1 LPSSGPGPATE
12 PFLTLSISHRIGR
25 LHLEVKFELRHRWT
39 ILFGPSGSG
48 KTTILRTLSGLTA
61 PKSGRIVAQ
70 DAGERTLLLDTAQAV
85 NIPAHLRRT
94 PLAPQAPNLFPNLT
108 VRENLEFGNGAH
120 PDPGMLE
127 TFELTQLLNQLP
139 RQLSGGEA
147 QRVNLARAAAY
158 ANPRL
163 LLLDEPFTG
172 LDLPL
177 RSSLVD
183 HMLAWQQRTGVP
195 ILSVTHDVAE
205 AFHIGAE
212 VIRLAD
218 GRVAAQGTAA
228 EVLSEERERLFRQL
242 AIPASGSG
250 LAKG

>member
-1 LPSSGPGPATE
+1 MPSSKAGPATE
-12 PFLTLSISHRIGR
+12 PFISLSTSHRVGR
-25 LHLEVKFELRHRWT
+25 LHLEVAFELRHRWT

-48 KTTILRTLSGLTA
+48 KTTILRVLSGLVA
-61 PKSGRIVAQ
+61 PESGRIFAQ
-70 DAGERTLLLDTAQAV
+70 DGGQRTLLLDTSRGT

-94 PLAPQAPNLFPNLT
+94 PLAPQAPSLFPHLT
-108 VRENLEFGNGAH
+108 VRENLEFGSGAH
-120 PDPGMLE
+120 PDPEMLE
-127 TFELTQLLNQLP
+127 TFELTRLLNQLP
-139 RQLSGGEA
+139 RQISGGEA
-147 QRVNLARAAAY
+147 QRVNLARAAACM
-158 ANPRL
+158 NPRL

-183 HMLAWQQRTGVP
+183 NMLAWQQRTGVP

-205 AFHIGAE
+205 AFQIGAE

-218 GRVAAQGTAA
+218 GSVAAQGAAA
-228 EVLSEERERLFRQL
+228 EILSDERDLLLRQL
-242 AIPASGSG
+242 ESPCRGSS